1 MPLQPQNL
9 TLDQLSQPEIDNGE
23 IASYQLLKG
32 IHDKQHSLATGYYGA
47 PVWYYLGGLNNY
59 NGAVHY
65 NVPPLVTKVA
75 LLIYACGDGTITA
88 TTQTEAH
95 VAIDS
100 TGSEVIVNTGASATN
115 SVGPLKA
122 VPFYMNNGTP
132 GAAADEART
141 LTIVSS
147 SAFTWQTSVIKIA
160 TPPDVF
166 CFGVAVVPIHVVV

>member
-1 MPLQPQNL
+1 MALQPQNL

-47 PVWYYLGGLNNY
+47 PIWYYLGGMNNY
-59 NGAVHY
+59 NGFLYY
-65 NVPPLVTKVA
+65 NVPPFVTKVA
-75 LLIYACGDGTITA
+75 LLILASGDGTITA

-100 TGSEVIVNTGASATN
+100 TGSEVTVDTGASSSN

-122 VPFYMNNGTP
+122 LPFYMNNGTP

-160 TPPDVF
+160 SPPDVF